1 MQNQERLKR
10 LSVSNKAIVQ
20 TQHVTFQGEVL
31 LKSGAR
37 LDSVTVAYETY
48 GALNAQKSN
57 AILILHAFTGD
68 AHAADYHEGAKDPG
82 WWHDMIGPGKA
93 FDTNKYFLVCT
104 NVIGSCKGT
113 TGPISIDPKTGKPF
127 GLTFPVITIEDMVD
141 VQKRFIDHLGIKKLL
156 SCAGGS
162 MGGMQ
167 AITWAVRY
175 PQMIHSAVVIAAC
188 HRHTAQ
194 QIAFHEVGR
203 QAVMADPDWKDG
215 NYYGVGIPASGLS
228 VARMLGH
235 ITYMSWTSMEQKF
248 GRKLRDK
255 EKLGYDFSKD
265 FEVQSYLEYR
275 GKSFVDRF
283 DANSYLYLTKAMD
296 YFDLAQGRK
305 LSEVFKDVKA
315 DLLVISFTSDWLY
328 PSSQSQ
334 EMVRALKANDA
345 DVSYVEIP
353 SDYGHD
359 SFLVE
364 FEDQTRAISNY
375 LLKVQKERVGKI

>member
-1 MQNQERLKR
+1 
-10 LSVSNKAIVQ
+10 
-20 TQHVTFQGEVL
+20 
-31 LKSGAR
+31 
-37 LDSVTVAYETY
+37 
-48 GALNAQKSN
+48 
-57 AILILHAFTGD
+57 
-68 AHAADYHEGAKDPG
+68 
-82 WWHDMIGPGKA
+82 MIGPGKA
-93 FDTNKYFLVCT
+93 FDTDKYFFVSS
-104 NVIGSCKGT
+104 NVLGSCKGT
-113 TGPISIDPKTGKPF
+113 TGPISIDPMTGKPF

-141 VQKRFIDHLGIKKLL
+141 VQKRLLDHLGIKKLL

-175 PQMIHSAVVIAAC
+175 PEMLHSAIVIAAC

-215 NYYGVGIPASGLS
+215 NYYGGEVPAGGLA

-235 ITYMSWTSMEQKF
+235 ITYMSWMSMERKF
-248 GRKLRDK
+248 GRKLQDK

-305 LSEVFKDVKA
+305 LAEAFKGVKA
-315 DLLVISFTSDWLY
+315 ELLVVSFTSDWLY

-334 EMVRALKANDA
+334 EMVRALKADDV
-345 DVSYVEIP
+345 DVSYVEIQT
-353 SDYGHD
+353 DYGHD

-364 FEDQTRAISNY
+364 FNDQTRVISSY
-375 LLKVQKERVGKI
+375 LAKVERERVEGK